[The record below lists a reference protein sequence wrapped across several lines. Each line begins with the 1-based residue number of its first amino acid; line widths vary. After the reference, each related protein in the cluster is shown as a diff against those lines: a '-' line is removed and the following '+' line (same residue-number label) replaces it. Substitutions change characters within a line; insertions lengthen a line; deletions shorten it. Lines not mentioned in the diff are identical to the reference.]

1 MGTSIDSACIDYYN
15 FNANGTDVPNRHNRI
30 ITKMKP
36 LSQ

>member
-15 FNANGTDVPNRHNRI
+15 FNTNGTDVPNRYNRI
-30 ITKMKP
+30 ITKNKP